1 MTAPGYFCIVGERLL
16 PDPMKKRPLVLLREF
31 ELNDLQELVRV
42 LADTAIEL
50 AGGDVLADLRP
61 ENQC

>member
-50 AGGDVLADLRP
+50 AGGDV
-61 ENQC
+61 